1 MVTKIDRI
9 VLQKIRSMEISNLG
23 SFHLRT
29 QILDLTYTHL
39 KKVTKLHLDLRLIGQ
54 HKPQLQK
61 SITKVASK
69 ILMLKERI
77 TVIRSFLI
85 YPIIHNMCL

>member
-9 VLQKIRSMEISNLG
+9 VLPKIRNMEISNLG

-39 KKVTKLHLDLRLIGQ
+39 KKVRKLHLDLRLIGQ
-54 HKPQLQK
+54 HKPPLQK

-69 ILMLKERI
+69 ILMLKRK
-77 TVIRSFLI
+77 SNCNLKFLI